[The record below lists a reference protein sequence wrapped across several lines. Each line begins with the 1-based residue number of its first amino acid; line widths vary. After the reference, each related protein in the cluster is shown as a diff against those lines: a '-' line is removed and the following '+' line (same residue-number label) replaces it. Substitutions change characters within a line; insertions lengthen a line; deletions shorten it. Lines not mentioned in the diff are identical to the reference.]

1 MASRINSLTTQIQ
14 TSKKQQAATE
24 SSIHKVL
31 EFLGQV
37 YSSQGAPTS
46 ALSSMAQASTK
57 RPRLE
62 HHTEPLIEPLESFG
76 ASESD
81 AIEALDSRGF
91 DPMGGAAI
99 SNAIVPLT
107 RQISLGQQAALRMR
121 DNPSWQEAAMQ
132 ILSNPEL
139 QDEAIAQIGTYAG
152 PPTMSRSNSMHSVH
166 SEASDIE
173 SFLWDFLE
181 EQQSQPTA

>member
-62 HHTEPLIEPLESFG
+62 HHTEPPIEPLD
-76 ASESD
+76 D

-91 DPMGGAAI
+91 DPMGGAAT
-99 SNAIVPLT
+99 SNALVPLT